1 MSKIRILPLLA
12 CIFLMSMTVDKPAYQ
27 LFTVDGKK
35 TTYEKMMK
43 DIEACDVVLF
53 GELHNNSISHW
64 MELQLAKDL
73 FKLKKQNLMLGAEM
87 FEADNQDWMNK
98 YLNNEI
104 PEDTFLVK
112 VRLWPNYETDYK
124 PLVEFAR
131 NTNVKFVASNIPRKY
146 AAMVNKSGFDA
157 LNELNETEKQFIAPL
172 PVEYDPELEQYKKM
186 LEMNMGGHSSPNL
199 PKAQAIKDATMAYFI
214 HKNFSQGKI
223 FLHFNGTYHSDYF
236 EGIMWY
242 LKRLSPDMKILT
254 IATVEQ
260 SSLDKLSPEYI
271 MLADYILCVPDDM
284 TKTY

>member
-12 CIFLMSMTVDKPAYQ
+12 CVFLMSMTIDKPAYQ

-64 MELQLAKDL
+64 LELQLAKDL

-104 PEDTFLVK
+104 PEDTFLLKVK
-112 VRLWPNYETDYK
+112 LWPNYETDYK

-157 LNELNETEKQFIAPL
+157 LNELNETEKQFIAPI